1 MNAATLNAAMTLM
14 ARPLRA
20 NKPEK
25 ARGQA

>member
-1 MNAATLNAAMTLM
+1 MNAATLNAAMMLM

-20 NKPEK
+20 NSPEN